1 MKKIILSFIAFFI
14 ITFTVFPQNDVMTV
28 ADFDNELPNGWS
40 FVSESR
46 SVNHISWHSSG
57 ALYLTA
63 DNVALYSPSVHSAS
77 DVKVDLIISGLI
89 PNKKSTKSDTIFIV
103 YALNRDSAVVDVKFI
118 TANTLKS
125 AGHYSVKLSSTNS
138 DIECIKVELNAFP
151 RVNGAA
157 QNIVLK
163 SVRVSSV
170 DRSSS
175 ATSNPN
181 NVNVSVDA
189 DLLYTNI
196 PDNEYYEIFSITGAR
211 LLKGYSYNN
220 KINIS
225 ELNKGIYI
233 IRTSYGAS
241 KFIVK

>member
-1 MKKIILSFIAFFI
+1 M
-14 ITFTVFPQNDVMTV
+14 
-28 ADFDNELPNGWS
+28 
-40 FVSESR
+40 
-46 SVNHISWHSSG
+46 
-57 ALYLTA
+57 
-63 DNVALYSPSVHSAS
+63 
-77 DVKVDLIISGLI
+77 
-89 PNKKSTKSDTIFIV
+89 
-103 YALNRDSAVVDVKFI
+103 
-118 TANTLKS
+118 
-125 AGHYSVKLSSTNS
+125 
-138 DIECIKVELNAFP
+138 ELNSFP

-175 ATSNPN
+175 ATSNSN